1 MNVKMLIFH
10 TIGLGSLLGTVIFN
24 LFLQILAYS
33 KFIGLNLDGLVN
45 IAASIF
51 VLLYTFYLVCRFFR
65 LVQKNK
71 EDYRE

>member
-24 LFLQILAYS
+24 L
-33 KFIGLNLDGLVN
+33 
-45 IAASIF
+45 F